1 MENRLNEILS
11 KINGYF
17 HYVDDIVH
25 QYISLINEA
34 IGIMNEI
41 ETPPASMLEY
51 AKNDSLTVLSNELV
65 NRLNDVFF
73 HAPIERKKSEFKI
86 SRMLVGIAIEN
97 VLSNMKNN
105 DLPDLPDTVDPD
117 ETCNYRV
124 GITR

>member
-105 DLPDLPDTVDPD
+105 DLPDLPDTVGTD
-117 ETCNYRV
+117 EN
-124 GITR
+124 